1 MTTPHAVTV
10 ASKFWLVRVCV
21 LREVL
26 LAGRGGYIPIGVCS
40 GMVTL

>member
-1 MTTPHAVTV
+1 MTTPHSVSV

-26 LAGRGGYIPIGVCS
+26 LAGRGGYIPIGVYS
-40 GMVTL
+40 GMVAL